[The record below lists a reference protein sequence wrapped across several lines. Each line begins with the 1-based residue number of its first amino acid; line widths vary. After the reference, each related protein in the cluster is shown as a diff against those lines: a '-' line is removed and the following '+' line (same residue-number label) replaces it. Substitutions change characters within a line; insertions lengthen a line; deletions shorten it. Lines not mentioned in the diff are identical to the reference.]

1 MPQALNDFLSLDLM
15 DWLKRNCLCSNNI
28 HTNDLPW
35 SSQFPFA
42 MWLVW
47 KQRNKAVFD
56 NSPLNSKLNNLCIQT
71 AREYFYCVSKGQKI
85 KQQITIQV
93 RWNRP
98 PMGWFKLNADG
109 ASFGNLGKVGGG
121 GLIRDHYGS
130 WVKGYIKHIEFA
142 SNITAEFWAL
152 KDGLML
158 VSQLGITQLLVEL
171 DAKVVMDLMLSSKS
185 SNNSF
190 LLCSMIASTSFAGST
205 KSGSAMFIGKRIN
218 VQITSQ
224 KEVAP

>member
-1 MPQALNDFLSLDLM
+1 M
-15 DWLKRNCLCSNNI
+15 
-28 HTNDLPW
+28 
-35 SSQFPFA
+35 
-42 MWLVW
+42 
-47 KQRNKAVFD
+47 
-56 NSPLNSKLNNLCIQT
+56 
-71 AREYFYCVSKGQKI
+71 SKGQKI
-85 KQQITIQV
+85 KRQITIQV
-93 RWNRP
+93 LWNRP
-98 PMGWFKLNADG
+98 PVGSFKLNADG
-109 ASFGNLGKVGGG
+109 ASFGNPGKARGG
-121 GLIRDHYGS
+121 GLIRDHHGS
-130 WVKGYIKHIEFA
+130 WVKGYMRHIGFTSSIA
-142 SNITAEFWAL
+142 AEFWAL

-158 VSQLGITQLLVEL
+158 ASQLGINQLLVEL

>member
-1 MPQALNDFLSLDLM
+1 
-15 DWLKRNCLCSNNI
+15 
-28 HTNDLPW
+28 
-35 SSQFPFA
+35 
-42 MWLVW
+42 
-47 KQRNKAVFD
+47 
-56 NSPLNSKLNNLCIQT
+56 
-71 AREYFYCVSKGQKI
+71 
-85 KQQITIQV
+85 
-93 RWNRP
+93 
-98 PMGWFKLNADG
+98 MGWFKLNADG

-130 WVKGYIKHIEFA
+130 WVKGYIKHIGFA